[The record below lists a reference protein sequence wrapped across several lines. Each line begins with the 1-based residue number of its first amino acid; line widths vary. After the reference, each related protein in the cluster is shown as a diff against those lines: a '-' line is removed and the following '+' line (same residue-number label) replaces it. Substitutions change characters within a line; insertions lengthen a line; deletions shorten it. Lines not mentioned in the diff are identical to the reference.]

1 MVKKPARKSSET
13 PNRLAK
19 TLDRLENMWLIL
31 GVVYLASYITEVL
44 AEPTGLF
51 REALWALGWTIY
63 AIFVIE
69 LIARIIASRHT
80 LSSVDGL
87 LQFVRQYWLSVLAAI
102 LPAFRILRFLR
113 VIIVLRA
120 FQPFVARRTHRL
132 AFLTGV
138 TVPLLLL
145 TAAVTVLD
153 AERDAIGA
161 NITSF
166 GDALWWS
173 LASVTTV
180 GYGDRYPVTDE
191 GRLVAT
197 FLMIIGIGLFGSLTA
212 LLAAWVLKGDQETP
226 EK

>member
-19 TLDRLENMWLIL
+19 TLDRLEIMWMIL

-51 REALWALGWTIY
+51 REALGALGWTIY
-63 AIFVIE
+63 AIFVTE
-69 LIARIIASRHT
+69 LIARIIASWHT
-80 LSSVDGL
+80 LTSVDGL

-173 LASVTTV
+173 LASITTV

>member
-19 TLDRLENMWLIL
+19 TLDRLEIMWMIL

-51 REALWALGWTIY
+51 REALGALGWTIY
-63 AIFVIE
+63 AIFVTE
-69 LIARIIASRHT
+69 LIARIIASWHT
-80 LSSVDGL
+80 LTSVDGL

-173 LASVTTV
+173 LASITTV

-212 LLAAWVLKGDQETP
+212 LLAAWVLKGDQGTP

>member
-13 PNRLAK
+13 PNRLTK
-19 TLDRLENMWLIL
+19 TLDRLEVMWLIL

-51 REALWALGWTIY
+51 REALGALGWTIY
-63 AIFVIE
+63 AIFVTE
-69 LIARIIASRHT
+69 LIARIIASWHT
-80 LSSVDGL
+80 LTSVDGL

-173 LASVTTV
+173 LASITTV

>member
-1 MVKKPARKSSET
+1 
-13 PNRLAK
+13 
-19 TLDRLENMWLIL
+19 MWLIL

-51 REALWALGWTIY
+51 REALWALGWMIY
-63 AIFVIE
+63 AIFVTE
-69 LIARIIASRHT
+69 LIARIIASWHT
-80 LSSVDGL
+80 LTSVDGL

-153 AERDAIGA
+153 AEQDASGA

-173 LASVTTV
+173 LASITTV

-212 LLAAWVLKGDQETP
+212 LLAAWVQKGDQETP

>member
-31 GVVYLASYITEVL
+31 GVVYLASYVTEVL

-51 REALWALGWTIY
+51 REALWVLGWTIY
-63 AIFVIE
+63 AIFVTE
-69 LIARIIASRHT
+69 LIARIIASWHT
-80 LSSVDGL
+80 LSTVDGL

-173 LASVTTV
+173 LASITTV

-212 LLAAWVLKGDQETP
+212 LLAAWVLKGNQETP

>member
-13 PNRLAK
+13 PNRLTK
-19 TLDRLENMWLIL
+19 TLDRLEIMWLIL

-51 REALWALGWTIY
+51 REALVALGWTIY
-63 AIFVIE
+63 AIFVTE
-69 LIARIIASRHT
+69 LIARIIASWHT
-80 LSSVDGL
+80 LTSVDGL
-87 LQFVRQYWLSVLAAI
+87 LQFARQYWLSVLAAI

-120 FQPFVARRTHRL
+120 FQPFLARRTHRL

-153 AERDAIGA
+153 AERDASGA

-173 LASVTTV
+173 LASITTV

>member
-1 MVKKPARKSSET
+1 MVRKPGQRSPES
-13 PNRLAK
+13 PNRLTKA
-19 TLDRLENMWLIL
+19 LDRLEIMWLIL

-51 REALWALGWTIY
+51 GEALSALGWTIY
-63 AIFVIE
+63 AIFVAE
-69 LIARIIASRHT
+69 LIARIIASRHM

-87 LQFVRQYWLSVLAAI
+87 LEFVRQYWLSVLAAI
-102 LPAFRILRFLR
+102 LPAFRILRFMR
-113 VIIVLRA
+113 FIIVLRA
-120 FQPFVARRTHRL
+120 FQPFAARRTHRL

-180 GYGDRYPVTDE
+180 GYGDRFPVTDE

-197 FLMIIGIGLFGSLTA
+197 FLMVIGIGLFGSLTA
-212 LLAAWVLKGDQETP
+212 ILAAWVLKGDQESP
-226 EK
+226 KK

>member
-1 MVKKPARKSSET
+1 
-13 PNRLAK
+13 
-19 TLDRLENMWLIL
+19 
-31 GVVYLASYITEVL
+31 VL

-51 REALWALGWTIY
+51 REALWVLGWTIY
-63 AIFVIE
+63 AIFVTE
-69 LIARIIASRHT
+69 LIARIIASWHT
-80 LSSVDGL
+80 LSTVDGL

-173 LASVTTV
+173 LASITTV